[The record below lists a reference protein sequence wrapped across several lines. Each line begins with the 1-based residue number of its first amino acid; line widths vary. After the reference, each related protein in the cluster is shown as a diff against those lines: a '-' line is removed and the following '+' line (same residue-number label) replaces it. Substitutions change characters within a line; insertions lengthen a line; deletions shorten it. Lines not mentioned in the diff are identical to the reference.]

1 MVFNLNS
8 LFLKAMYLLTDIKD
22 MLLLMVQMV
31 LMVLEAIQM
40 SQMEAI
46 LVVRAA
52 MEVLVMTMIGKAISI
67 EKTKEGEM
75 ILSNKL
81 LIWWLDKLLEMLIM
95 TKSEKNNKMI
105 KKN

>member
-1 MVFNLNS
+1 MTDKPELQDLKCKMVFNLNS

-81 LIWWLDKLLEMLIM
+81 LI
-95 TKSEKNNKMI
+95 
-105 KKN
+105 